1 MSVRGGQRQN
11 FHPGQSAI
19 DPLGGYNNAAAIA
32 AEQARMGRQPAAW
45 VKDYSDWIGALDV
58 TNGQLRVIGARG
70 FGADENSV
78 DQRPQ
83 AVEMH
88 KARRPIDVMR
98 PAGGRCHTAVERLP
112 DLADNNEVI
121 DFSGAQ
127 RAEYV
132 FPRRGQRVGQGPE
145 VAGHKWP
152 GIMAIPAFVG
162 FTAV

>member
-1 MSVRGGQRQN
+1 
-11 FHPGQSAI
+11 
-19 DPLGGYNNAAAIA
+19 
-32 AEQARMGRQPAAW
+32 
-45 VKDYSDWIGALDV
+45 
-58 TNGQLRVIGARG
+58 
-70 FGADENSV
+70 
-78 DQRPQ
+78 
-83 AVEMH
+83 
-88 KARRPIDVMR
+88 MR

-152 GIMAIPAFVG
+152 GIVAIPAFVG
-162 FTAV
+162 FAAV